1 MIRHSH
7 FRATA
12 LAVAF
17 ALTAPSWAWA
27 APNKPP
33 PTPEQMNEARR
44 RYDRAL
50 ELSDEGNYDD
60 ALIELQRAYEL
71 APTYRLLYNLGVV
84 SVAVHDYVKALDYY
98 DRYLKE
104 GGTDI
109 DAARVEEV
117 EKQMERL
124 RPRIARIT
132 VTVSVPGADVRLDDV
147 DIGHAPLSTEIPVNA
162 GRHKVSASAPGYLPS
177 DAFVEL
183 AGTESRRVNLQLIEA
198 AVAGPQKPSKPF
210 PWLGW
215 GITAAL
221 GAGAA
226 VTGVLSLSAASKY
239 DNDVG
244 TLGVSGDQVSSDYR
258 KMRNFSYVTD
268 GLLVA
273 TVIAAGVSLYF
284 TIKPAKAQSK
294 ERATVHIRPDGF
306 VF

>member
-1 MIRHSH
+1 MIRKSP

-12 LAVAF
+12 LAVAL

-27 APNKPP
+27 APNKT
-33 PTPEQMNEARR
+33 PTAEDLAEARK

-84 SVAVHDYVKALDYY
+84 SVAVHDYVKALDYF

-109 DAARVEEV
+109 EATRVEEV

-124 RPRIARIT
+124 RPRIARIS
-132 VTVSVPGADVRLDDV
+132 VTVSVPGADVRLDDRE
-147 DIGHAPLSTEIPVNA
+147 IGRAPLSTEIPVNA
-162 GRHKVSASAPGYLPS
+162 GRHKVSATAPGYLPS

-183 AGTESRRVNLQLIEA
+183 AGAESRRVNLTLIEEQV
-198 AVAGPQKPSKPF
+198 AVQKPSKPF

-226 VTGVLSLSAASKY
+226 VTGVLALNAASKY

-244 TLGVSGDQVSSDYR
+244 TIGVSGDQVASDYR

-268 GLLVA
+268 AFLLA
-273 TVIAAGVSLYF
+273 TVIAGGVSLYF
-284 TIKPAKAQSK
+284 TLRPAKRDVK
-294 ERATVHIRPDGF
+294 DTVTAHVTANGF